1 MSYVIQARLSN
12 AQHPENGSDEILF
25 PLSRE
30 DYPGEIQRLGELQA
44 GDAVRRDC
52 MVEEI
57 DSYYEVLQCLK
68 GQVVNVDEL
77 DYLAKRLD
85 SFCENECSSF
95 QAACHVL
102 GLKDIK
108 DLINLTFCCQETTVI
123 RDFSKL
129 EAAGKEHYLTIHG
142 GSAPAEELDA
152 LDGKALAQQL
162 IQSGEGKATP
172 YGLFF
177 RNGMRMEE
185 PYQRIGFPPYLWDE
199 RLAELEIKQSIGR
212 TTFAFLPASQ
222 LEMERFFKRERIVR
236 LDDCKLKLRPLYG
249 PINAIELSG
258 DMAELYGW
266 NELLEQ
272 FIAMPEQKQQA
283 FCAALEVTGAE
294 DLAQMQLLVASLDDF
309 DFIPSITDAES
320 YGKHIIQESGKYLYD
335 PDLECYYNYE
345 ALGEFFMTHEAG
357 QITTQGYL
365 KCEEGSAFLD
375 FFTQEPV
382 TPPQKQAPT
391 DTGGT
396 MQMGG
401 MQ

>member
-1 MSYVIQARLSN
+1 MSYVIQAKLSN
-12 AQHPENGSDEILF
+12 AKHPENGSNEILF

-95 QAACHVL
+95 QAACHVF

-108 DLINLTFCCQETTVI
+108 DLINLTFCCQKTTVI
-123 RDFSKL
+123 SDFSKL
-129 EAAGKEHYLTIHG
+129 EEAGKQHYLTTHG
-142 GSAPAEELDA
+142 GAAPVAELEA
-152 LDGKALAQQL
+152 VDGKALAQKL
-162 IQSGEGKATP
+162 LQSGEGKPTP

-177 RNGMRMEE
+177 RNEMQMEE

-212 TTFAFLPASQ
+212 TTFAYLPASH
-222 LEMERFFKRERIVR
+222 LEMERFLQRERIAR
-236 LDDCKLKLRPLYG
+236 LDDCELKLRPLYG
-249 PINAIELSG
+249 PINAIEISG
-258 DMAELYGW
+258 GTAELQSW
-266 NELLEQ
+266 NELFGQLS
-272 FIAMPEQKQQA
+272 AMPQQKQQT
-283 FCAALEVTGAE
+283 FFAAMEVTGAE
-294 DLAQMQLLVASLDDF
+294 DLAQMQLLAANMEDFDLLPGVRDAKSYGRYMIQQSGRYDYDESLD
-309 DFIPSITDAES
+309 
-320 YGKHIIQESGKYLYD
+320 
-335 PDLECYYNYE
+335 CYYNYE
-345 ALGEFFMTHEAG
+345 AFGEFLMAHEVGQMTS
-357 QITTQGYL
+357 QGYL
-365 KCEEGSAFLD
+365 RCEEGSAFLD
-375 FFTQEPV
+375 FFAQDSPE
-382 TPPQKQAPT
+382 QGQSQ
-391 DTGGT
+391 GEQS

-401 MQ
+401 M